1 MIKLYHYIHCPFCV
15 RVRLAFGFLG
25 MEWESVPTPYND
37 EKTPIDLT
45 GVKMLP
51 IVQFDDGTAMNESL
65 DIIKKIDEKDQLQN
79 AKLENVELKKEVEDL
94 LDEFAG
100 PVHNLCMPY
109 WVWTKEFDQESREY
123 FQTKK
128 EKKRGSFHL
137 LVQKRKEFLVKLPPL
152 FTKLRNE
159 LVPFYKSDQMTVL
172 DIMIASHL
180 WGLYV
185 HPDFQFPPQIHEY
198 LQRVKSACKFDYHE
212 DFWKEA

>member
-1 MIKLYHYIHCPFCV
+1 M
-15 RVRLAFGFLG
+15 AFGYLG
-25 MEWESVPTPYND
+25 MSWKSKPLGYHD
-37 EKTPIDLT
+37 EKTPVELS

-51 IVQFDDGTAMNESL
+51 IVKFEDGTAMNESL
-65 DIIKKIDEKDQLQN
+65 DIIKKIDEKDLLQN
-79 AKLENVELKKEVEDL
+79 MKLENEELKNEVEDL

-109 WVWTKEFDQESREY
+109 WVWTKEFNDESRTY
-123 FQTKK
+123 FQSKK
-128 EKKRGSFHL
+128 EKKRGPFHL
-137 LVQKRKEFLVKLPPL
+137 LVQKRKEFLLLLPPL

-159 LVPFYKSDQMTVL
+159 LVPFYKSDKLTIL

-198 LQRVKSACKFDYHE
+198 LQRVKSETKFDYHE

>member
-1 MIKLYHYIHCPFCV
+1 M
-15 RVRLAFGFLG
+15 AFGFLG
-25 MEWESVPTPYND
+25 TQWESQPTHYHD

-65 DIIKKIDEKDQLQN
+65 DIIKKIDSKDLLKNTQ
-79 AKLENVELKKEVEDL
+79 LENVELKKEVEDL

-109 WVWTKEFDQESREY
+109 WVWTKEFNEESRKY
-123 FQTKK
+123 FQEKK
-128 EKKRGSFHL
+128 EKKRGPFHL
-137 LVQKRKEFLVKLPPL
+137 LVQNRKEYLVQLPPL
-152 FTKLRNE
+152 FDKLKTN
-159 LVPFYKSDQMTVL
+159 LVPFYKSSELTIL

-185 HPDFQFPPQIHEY
+185 HPDFQFPSQVHEY
-198 LQRVKSACKFDYHE
+198 LQRVKSECKFDYHE
-212 DFWKEA
+212 DLWKQA